1 MTKGCEI
8 DTAAVEEGAE
18 LTDPCIQ
25 VGKGMEER
33 TVEDLGRADRLTG
46 GGGSETLAVASE

>member
-25 VGKGMEER
+25 VGKSMEER